1 MKLTEDAEVDEILK
15 ESCKQG
21 VDIVQVSAPLDNP
34 NYFQN
39 ADEYV
44 FTTRSRWARYFKE
57 AGIVPE
63 GASYNPVDHAM
74 RNDLEEPIIQI
85 EENEIRAALFVRD
98 NYETNDLEQENSF
111 SLGIGDKI
119 GRLGAYNREEMGVNP
134 EHFSGNYT
142 AERKEAQHMMPEGL
156 TFHYDEIKDPALQ
169 PEVEDISDREGMDI
183 ARNIGV
189 VQLGDRLLE
198 PNHDLTKEEIKDAEL
213 SELVKQESKRPEKV
227 GPGNYLAITEEPVTT
242 EGF

>member
-1 MKLTEDAEVDEILK
+1 
-15 ESCKQG
+15 
-21 VDIVQVSAPLDNP
+21 
-34 NYFQN
+34 
-39 ADEYV
+39 
-44 FTTRSRWARYFKE
+44 
-57 AGIVPE
+57 
-63 GASYNPVDHAM
+63 
-74 RNDLEEPIIQI
+74 
-85 EENEIRAALFVRD
+85 
-98 NYETNDLEQENSF
+98 
-111 SLGIGDKI
+111 
-119 GRLGAYNREEMGVNP
+119 MGVNP

-242 EGF
+242 EGFYTVLHNPMTGGHHLNSRIGDPEWQEPMVVEFSYSQIIGDLGGVPRDEVFDFPFRLQTKFIKKT